1 MSALTVTLDTGEKLT
16 VETSNVDRI
25 AWDRTS
31 RKHKWGPFSESPFIG
46 MTFLAWA
53 GLTRTKQI
61 ACTWEEFSE
70 ARCVDIDADSDADS
84 EADAADPI

>member
-1 MSALTVTLDTGEKLT
+1 MSALIVTMDTGEKLT
-16 VETSNVDRI
+16 VETRNPDRI

-53 GLTRTKQI
+53 GLTRTKQVD
-61 ACTWEEFSE
+61 CTWEEFSE
-70 ARCVDIDADSDADS
+70 TRCVDIESDD
-84 EADAADPI
+84 EDDAADPI